1 MFIIGLTGGIASG
14 KSTVSA
20 WFQEKGITVIDAD
33 AIAREVVQP
42 GTVGLQKITEVFGRT
57 ILLEDGHLNRPAMA
71 AIVFNDE
78 KAREALNAILHSE
91 IRASMEACK
100 EKARGRGE
108 KLVVY
113 DVPLLIESNWQ
124 SMVNEVWLVYTD
136 RKLQKERLIKRSGY
150 TEKEAEARINSQL
163 SLEEKVK
170 HCQVKIDNNKTEIE
184 LYEQLEHLWHTRL
197 KPIVLEEE

>member
-42 GTVGLQKITEVFGRT
+42 GTVGLQKITEAFGRT

-91 IRASMEACK
+91 IRASMEVHK
-100 EKARGRGE
+100 EKARERGE

-184 LYEQLEHLWHTRL
+184 LYEQLEYLWHTRL